1 MNYNLNN
8 DTVVDIVKAMVKDNS
23 VKIDI
28 AISNV
33 DNNFEYDNKHVTFKD
48 FTSYVHLSYM
58 GFFIDVKS
66 KPLSDNTSIIIN
78 KDDIFVRIEKSPK
91 GFIPVVNNETL
102 RFKFLGFIP
111 ISKTVKCTTNYFNL
125 ENVATFIIDDTR
137 KTYTISQ
144 EDFDSILKL
153 CNEQRLN
160 KIEQDNLKKDND
172 FNNKMIQLA
181 NEYNIECKLQ

>member
-8 DTVVDIVKAMVKDNS
+8 DTIVDIVKAMVKDNN
-23 VKIDI
+23 VKTDVV
-28 AISNV
+28 ISKV
-33 DNNFEYDNKHVTFKD
+33 DNNFEYDNTHVTFKD

-58 GFFIDVKS
+58 GFFIGVKS
-66 KPLSDNTSIIIN
+66 KPMSDNTSIIIN

-91 GFIPVVNNETL
+91 GFIPVVTDETL
-102 RFKFLGFIP
+102 NFKVFCFIP
-111 ISKTVKCTTNYFNL
+111 FSKNVKCTTNYLNL
-125 ENVATFIIDDTR
+125 ENEVTFIIGDNR

-172 FNNKMIQLA
+172 FNNKMVQLA